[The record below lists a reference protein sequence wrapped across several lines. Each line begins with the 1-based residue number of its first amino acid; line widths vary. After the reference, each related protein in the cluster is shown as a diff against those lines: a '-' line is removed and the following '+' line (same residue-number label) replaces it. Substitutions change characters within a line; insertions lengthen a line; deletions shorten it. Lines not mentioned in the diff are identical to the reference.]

1 MSAQHFVNTV
11 FYKTINTGLIKAR
24 LDARTI
30 LNSLLLSRE
39 YPDNYITTM
48 DIYGD
53 IINNVNKQ
61 TIIIYYKAQYKN
73 LLIEIQFLTNIVNK
87 TLTSSYYER
96 TKEQFDD
103 MLQMLFKC
111 FGMATH
117 QKWSSIIMEE
127 YYTAQKMYELAIN
140 LQSQ

>member
-1 MSAQHFVNTV
+1 MSAQDIAITMWYN
-11 FYKTINTGLIKAR
+11 TINTGLIQAR
-24 LDARTI
+24 LDARKT
-30 LNSLLLSRE
+30 LNNIFLSRE
-39 YPDNYITTM
+39 YPDNYITTV

-53 IINNVNKQ
+53 IIKNVNKQ
-61 TIIIYYKAQYKN
+61 AIIIYYKAKYKN
-73 LLIEIQFLTNIVNK
+73 LLIEIQFLTNIINK
-87 TLTSSYYER
+87 TLTSTYYER